1 MGCVFR
7 WTVVATA
14 LVLLPACSTTDFA
27 KPIGDFATA
36 TNDASTAFSGY
47 ADTLEKLKQQ
57 KNLSDV
63 ADTPSLLQPVGC
75 DLTARPS
82 RCELQIAGQPLKPKF
97 LVHTRQIMAAIVTYS
112 KNLQAIA
119 TADDVAKL
127 KTASDA
133 IPADVNGLAKA
144 VDAFSKQVGRSTN
157 LAGQVA
163 AISSPAGEIIT
174 IALTKIAEYEK
185 LQALRGATE
194 RMNTIFADS
203 MALMSF
209 VAVSNQGIA
218 NRALSRNFETAKEA
232 YAAAVGPVVA
242 KLKEKPKPGASPEEQ
257 LAFKKQI
264 EPLQNNLRAAL
275 EKYEAAAEAFNA
287 GLTAKPEAVFTK
299 LADLH
304 ANLVDALEM
313 PNPDFQTVFKKLQDF
328 AATAATLA
336 TDVKKIDDALHP
348 KT

>member
-209 VAVSNQGIA
+209 
-218 NRALSRNFETAKEA
+218 
-232 YAAAVGPVVA
+232 
-242 KLKEKPKPGASPEEQ
+242 
-257 LAFKKQI
+257 
-264 EPLQNNLRAAL
+264 
-275 EKYEAAAEAFNA
+275 
-287 GLTAKPEAVFTK
+287 
-299 LADLH
+299 
-304 ANLVDALEM
+304 
-313 PNPDFQTVFKKLQDF
+313 
-328 AATAATLA
+328 
-336 TDVKKIDDALHP
+336 
-348 KT
+348 